1 MKGDK
6 KESSVKP
13 LKGGNNVL
21 YLFPEASREGWPEQA
36 QGEIEMDLD
45 ALIDGLSEELQAAI
59 RAMAKAET
67 LEEKKTYSEIVK
79 NLSESL
85 ASFLNI
91 ISDMVLDYDMDEF
104 EE

>member
-1 MKGDK
+1 
-6 KESSVKP
+6 
-13 LKGGNNVL
+13 
-21 YLFPEASREGWPEQA
+21 
-36 QGEIEMDLD
+36 MDLD

-67 LEEKKTYSEIVK
+67 LEEKKTYSEVVK
-79 NLSESL
+79 NLSDSL